1 MKASLIFREDQNLSF
16 RAKIP
21 LNFFG
26 LPFRSSV
33 HLPDSDNLSFTFATF
48 FRSGPS
54 FNLSYRPNQALNP
67 FSLAIKAG
75 IGLFGSPID
84 SPMTFAA
91 EFNLPANQPPRFFL
105 HFRPQLGDFT
115 LRRSV
120 QSNITNFKLP
130 YRNLISQVD
139 DDVSAFT
146 RGKSVVGP
154 ETPDLGLGNPVLSSQ
169 RIDFSEA
176 LNRVDDVLSTMEIN
190 ARSTFKVGDST
201 AVKFRWSMT
210 FPTCMKKDEFTAKAP
225 LSKMPYLA
233 LGKIKIERAAASES
247 ERESNKAAGAGEFSG
262 LKKHLEDLWKESR
275 WLKKNIEQLQSEIG
289 EQKAA
294 PSTPPVETRKK
305 KGG

>member
-1 MKASLIFREDQNLSF
+1 MKASIIFREDQNLTF
-16 RAKIP
+16 TAKIP
-21 LNFFG
+21 LCFFG
-26 LPFRSSV
+26 LPFRSAIY
-33 HLPDSDNLSFTFATF
+33 LPDSDNLSFTFATF

-54 FNLSYRPNQALNP
+54 FNLSYRPNHALNP
-67 FSLAIKAG
+67 FSLALKAG

-91 EFNLPANQPPRFFL
+91 EFNLPGNQPPRFFL

-120 QSNITNFKLP
+120 QSGIAIFNFP

-139 DDVSAFT
+139 DDASALS
-146 RGKSVVGP
+146 RGKSIDGP

-169 RIDFSEA
+169 RTDCSEVF
-176 LNRVDDVLSTMEIN
+176 NRVDDVFSTMEIN

-201 AVKFRWSMT
+201 AVKFRWSMW
-210 FPTCMKKDEFTAKAP
+210 FPTSMKKDEFTAKAP

-233 LGKIKIERAAASES
+233 LGKIKIERAAASEG
-247 ERESNKAAGAGEFSG
+247 ERESNGAGGAGEFSG
-262 LKKHLEDLWKESR
+262 MKKHLEDLWKESR
-275 WLKKNIEQLQSEIG
+275 WLKKNVEQLQSEIG
-289 EQKAA
+289 EQKAG
-294 PSTPPVETRKK
+294 PTTPPVETRKK